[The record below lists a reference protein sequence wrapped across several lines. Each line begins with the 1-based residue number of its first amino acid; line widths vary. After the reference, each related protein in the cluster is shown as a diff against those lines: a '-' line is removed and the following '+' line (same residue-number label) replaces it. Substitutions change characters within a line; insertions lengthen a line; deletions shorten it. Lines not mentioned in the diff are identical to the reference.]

1 MNTPTAGY
9 PCRPSQDDRTAY
21 AETDGADPG
30 GIDLWVIG
38 QPPERGLQSRDTVVV
53 QVPGHRAREHP
64 RHTYGV
70 VAALE
75 QVHAQRS
82 IPFCGEP
89 AADVP
94 DVVVEPEGFMD
105 DNDPQIWSRAVREG
119 QI

>member
-64 RHTYGV
+64 RHTYRV
-70 VAALE
+70 VAALK

-94 DVVVEPEGFMD
+94 DVVVQPEGLMD
-105 DNDPQIWSRAVREG
+105 DHHSRERAGAVWKS
-119 QI
+119 QV